1 MKRTLFAVIA
11 ASLLFAMP
19 SVAANGGQVGQGS
32 GAPFEQRKAE
42 FLSRIDQ
49 RLARLQEAR
58 ACVSGAT
65 TPEALR
71 ACLPRHGGATGNG
84 GQGHQKTG
92 K

>member
-1 MKRTLFAVIA
+1 MRRALFAVVA

-19 SVAANGGQVGQGS
+19 LIAANGGQPGQGS

-42 FLSRIDQ
+42 ILSRIDQ

-58 ACVSGAT
+58 ACVSAAT
-65 TPEALR
+65 SPEALR
-71 ACLPRHGGATGNG
+71 ACLPRHGRATGQ

-92 K
+92 Q